1 MALPSGFGIMELFPG
16 ILSNP
21 PAFSYFQTGAGGLI
35 NQFITEATGSPRLVY
50 SLVSG
55 SGVPLNYITGLNS
68 DFYFGQGRMLIGD
81 SIPPAASRL
90 QSGAFTAFWNGGN
103 GMPSYNGLLLT
114 QGNSSANSGSP
125 AINLRETANVAF
137 PTEFTIHIGDK
148 VRSKS
153 NLGNYTSTTLPGNI
167 VYFAANCYTGS
178 DFRLPNAAGAT
189 EQESFMGWTY
199 GMSDGRKTFIVISQS
214 ITIMSR

>member
-153 NLGNYTSTTLPGNI
+153 NLGNYTSTTLPGI
-167 VYFAANCYTGS
+167 LF
-178 DFRLPNAAGAT
+178 
-189 EQESFMGWTY
+189 
-199 GMSDGRKTFIVISQS
+199 ISQQ
-214 ITIMSR
+214 IVTPVRIFVFRMPQALRSRNPLWVGLTECPMGAKPL